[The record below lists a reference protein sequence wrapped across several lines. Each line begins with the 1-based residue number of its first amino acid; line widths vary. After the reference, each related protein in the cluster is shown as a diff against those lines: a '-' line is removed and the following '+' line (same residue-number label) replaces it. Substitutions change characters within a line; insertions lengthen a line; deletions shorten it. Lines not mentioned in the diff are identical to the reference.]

1 MSVIAQK
8 KNKVII
14 ILGPT
19 AVGKTELS
27 LKLAQHFNSEII
39 SGDSML
45 IYKDFNIGTAKPTA
59 NELSSIKHHL
69 INILDPH
76 ETYNVTEFCQQADTL
91 ITSLNEQHKLPIIAG
106 GTGLYI
112 KSLVEG
118 YKFNAAP
125 ENPVYRSYLE
135 NLAQEHGRQYVLNM
149 LTKVDPQ
156 TAKRLHINNFRRII
170 RALEVYEYN
179 KDTISQETSLQNGE
193 LLYNAVIIGLN
204 RNRQNLYERINKR
217 VDIMIDDGWINEVQE
232 LLDNG
237 IDASCQAMQ
246 AIGYRQL
253 TAYLQKK
260 ISLATAIEDIKKTTR
275 HFAKRQLTW
284 YRKMPYINWFSVDEL
299 GNEELLLQVETL
311 INEKF
316 VLN

>member
-1 MSVIAQK
+1 MSISTNQK
-8 KNKVII
+8 KKVII

-27 LKLAQHFNSEII
+27 LKLAQRFNSEII

-69 INILDPH
+69 INILAPH

-135 NLAQEHGRQYVLNM
+135 NLAQERGRQYVFDM
-149 LTKVDPQ
+149 LIKVDPQ
-156 TAKRLHINNFRRII
+156 TAERLHINNFRRII
-170 RALEVYEYN
+170 RALEVYEFN
-179 KDTISQETSLQNGE
+179 KDNISQENSMQNNE
-193 LLYNAVIIGLN
+193 LLYDAAIIGLT
-204 RNRQNLYERINKR
+204 RNRANLYERINKR
-217 VDIMIDDGWINEVQE
+217 VDIMINDGWIDEVQM
-232 LLDNG
+232 LLNKG
-237 IDASCQAMQ
+237 INTSCQSMQ

-253 TAYLQKK
+253 TAYLQNEL
-260 ISLATAIEDIKKTTR
+260 SLDTAIEDIKKTTR

-284 YRKMPYINWFSVDEL
+284 YRKMPYIKWFSVDEL
-299 GNEELLLQVETL
+299 GVEELMFQVETL
-311 INEKF
+311 VKEKF
-316 VLN
+316 VVN